1 MKIYLHDNADR
12 ETDRQTELWVP
23 YTQIVDI
30 AFVPGNPVRGASP
43 LARFLPP
50 LEQGSVATA
59 LQGFGNKADRIL
71 DPFGASPRLAVEA
84 ATEERAVLVA
94 VNNPIARFVLEHTAA
109 PFTVQDLQSALARL
123 SAAPKDRGRLEPF
136 ILDLYLTQ
144 CSNCEEWISAD
155 YFVWD
160 REAGEPVL
168 KFYSCP
174 HCSHTIEEATN
185 GDDLLRAHE
194 HERSGL
200 QHAMA
205 LEQLAPQG
213 SPERQLAEEAL
224 EVYPSRAVY
233 AIVTLL
239 NKLDQLDADQTVRA
253 LLLSALDQANAL
265 WSHPEGRRRPL
276 QLSASAH
283 FLENNVWRAL
293 EQTAGHWAQPDLGVG
308 LKEWT
313 NWQSLEPGTITI
325 YPGPVRELAT
335 ELPSGQVQQIL
346 TVIPR
351 PNQAFWTLS
360 ALWASWLW
368 GREAAEPLRAALHRR
383 RYDWAW
389 HASALRSTLRTM
401 KEAVGQ
407 EAQVMG
413 FIPDAEPGFVAA
425 TLAGFDGGGYRLT
438 GRALRLEGQAIFTW
452 ERASSSGRFV
462 NPNSLRDSM
471 SQAARRALEVRG
483 EPARYALPHIA
494 AFSALAEKR
503 LLAGIRPNDT
513 RSALG
518 VVGEQL
524 DEVLSDRQV
533 FLHVGRGLEP
543 ESGRYWLADDS
554 QVDENLADRIED
566 MVLAELRST
575 DGITAVG
582 VDTLLC
588 KQLPGLLTPDRRL
601 LMATLRSYAQQ
612 DPEDRLWRFR
622 SEDQPEARKADVEEI
637 LKLLKSLGVQL
648 GYGVSGTDA
657 IEWSDRSDQSS
668 LLFRVDETAKLGS
681 VMRGHARSSAEIEAI
696 VIPGGRGALVA
707 EKARRDLRLQ
717 AWLESGLHIIK
728 YRHVRRLSEDTTL
741 NRENLFERLAL
752 DPPGTEDPQ
761 LPLL

>member
-1 MKIYLHDNADR
+1 M
-12 ETDRQTELWVP
+12 E
-23 YTQIVDI
+23 I

-50 LEQGSVATA
+50 LEQGSVASA
-59 LQGFGNKADRIL
+59 LQEFGNKADRIL
-71 DPFGASPRLAVEA
+71 DPFGASPRLVVEA

-94 VNNPIARFVLEHTAA
+94 VNNPIARYVLEHTAV
-109 PFTVQDLQSALARL
+109 PFTVQDLQSALALL
-123 SAAPKDRGRLEPF
+123 SAAPKDKGRLEPF
-136 ILDLYLTQ
+136 MLDLYLTQ
-144 CSNCEEWISAD
+144 CSNCKEWISAD

-160 REAGEPVL
+160 KEAGEPVL
-168 KFYSCP
+168 KFYACP

-194 HERSGL
+194 HERRGL

-224 EVYPSRAVY
+224 DVYPSRAVY

-239 NKLDQLDADQTVRA
+239 NKLDQLDANQAVRA

-265 WSHPEGRRRPL
+265 WGHPEGRSRPL

-293 EQTAGHWAQPDLGVG
+293 EQTAGHWAQPDPGVG

-313 NWQSLEPGTITI
+313 NWQNLEPGTITI

-401 KEAVGQ
+401 KEGVGQ
-407 EAQVMG
+407 HAQVMG

-438 GRALRLEGQAIFTW
+438 GRALRLEGQGIFTW
-452 ERASSSGRFV
+452 ERAASSERSV
-462 NPNSLRDSM
+462 DPNSLRDSM

-503 LLAGIRPNDT
+503 LLAGVRPSET

-524 DEVLSDRQV
+524 DEVLSDRQI
-533 FLHVGRGLEP
+533 FFHVGRGLEP

-554 QVDENLADRIED
+554 QVEESLADRIED
-566 MVLAELRST
+566 IVLAELRST

-582 VDTLLC
+582 VDTRLC

-622 SEDQPEARKADVEEI
+622 SEDRPEARKADVEEM

-648 GYGVSGTDA
+648 GYEVSGTDA
-657 IEWSDRSDQSS
+657 IEWSDHSDHSS

-752 DPPGTEDPQ
+752 DPPGKEDPQ

>member
-1 MKIYLHDNADR
+1 MEIDY
-12 ETDRQTELWVP
+12 
-23 YTQIVDI
+23 
-30 AFVPGNPVRGASP
+30 VPGNPVRGASP

-50 LEQGSVATA
+50 LERGSVASA
-59 LQGFGNKADRIL
+59 LQSFGNKADRIL

-84 ATEERAVLVA
+84 AREERAVLVA
-94 VNNPIARFVLEHTAA
+94 VNNPIARYVLEHTAA

-123 SAAPKDRGRLEPF
+123 STAPKDGGRLEPF
-136 ILDLYLTQ
+136 MLDLYQTQ
-144 CSNCEEWISAD
+144 CSRCQKWISAD

-160 REAGEPVL
+160 KEEGEPVL

-185 GDDLLRAHE
+185 EEDLLRAHE

-224 EVYPSRAVY
+224 DVYPSRAVY
-233 AIVTLL
+233 AVVTLL
-239 NKLDQLDADQTVRA
+239 NKLDQLDADEAVRA
-253 LLLSALDQANAL
+253 LMLSALDQANAL
-265 WSHPEGRRRPL
+265 WGHPEGRSRPL
-276 QLSASAH
+276 QLSASAR
-283 FLENNVWRAL
+283 FLEHNVWRAL
-293 EQTAGHWAQPDLGVG
+293 EQTAGHWAMSDPNVELR
-308 LKEWT
+308 EWT
-313 NWQSLEPGTITI
+313 EWQNLEPGTITI

-401 KEAVGQ
+401 KDAVGQ
-407 EAQVMG
+407 HAQVMG

-425 TLAGFDGGGYRLT
+425 TLVGFDGGGYRLT
-438 GRALRLEGQAIFTW
+438 GRALRLEGQAILTW
-452 ERASSSGRFV
+452 ERAASSERAV
-462 NPNSLRDSM
+462 DPDSLRESM
-471 SQAARRALEVRG
+471 SQAARKALEVRG
-483 EPARYALPHIA
+483 EPARYALPHVA

-503 LLAGIRPNDT
+503 LLAGVRPSET

-518 VVGEQL
+518 VIGEQL
-524 DEVLSDRQV
+524 DEVLSDRQI
-533 FLHVGRGLEP
+533 FLHIGRGLEP

-554 QVDENLADRIED
+554 QVDESLADRIED
-566 MVLAELRST
+566 IVLAELRST

-582 VDTLLC
+582 VDTRLC

-601 LMATLRSYAQQ
+601 LMVTLRSYAEQ
-612 DPEDRLWRFR
+612 DPEDRLWRLR
-622 SEDQPEARKADVEEI
+622 SEDKPEARKKDVEEI
-637 LKLLKSLGVQL
+637 LSLLKSLGAQL
-648 GYGVSGTDA
+648 EYEVSGTDA
-657 IEWSDRSDQSS
+657 IEWTDRADQSS

>member
-1 MKIYLHDNADR
+1 M
-12 ETDRQTELWVP
+12 E
-23 YTQIVDI
+23 I

-50 LEQGSVATA
+50 LEQGSVASA
-59 LQGFGNKADRIL
+59 LQEFGNKADRIL
-71 DPFGASPRLAVEA
+71 DPFGASPRLVVEA

-94 VNNPIARFVLEHTAA
+94 VNNPIARYVLEHTAV
-109 PFTVQDLQSALARL
+109 PFTVQDLQSALALL
-123 SAAPKDRGRLEPF
+123 SAAPKDKGRLEPF
-136 ILDLYLTQ
+136 MLDLYLTQ
-144 CSNCEEWISAD
+144 CSNCKEWISAD

-160 REAGEPVL
+160 KEAGEPVL
-168 KFYSCP
+168 KFYACP

-194 HERSGL
+194 HERRGL

-224 EVYPSRAVY
+224 DVYPSRAVY

-239 NKLDQLDADQTVRA
+239 NKLDQLDANQAVRA

-265 WSHPEGRRRPL
+265 WGHPEGRSRPL

-293 EQTAGHWAQPDLGVG
+293 EQTAGHWAQPDPGVG

-313 NWQSLEPGTITI
+313 NWQNLEPGTITI

-401 KEAVGQ
+401 KEGVGQ
-407 EAQVMG
+407 HAQVMG

-438 GRALRLEGQAIFTW
+438 GRALRLEGQGIFTW
-452 ERASSSGRFV
+452 ERAASSERSV
-462 NPNSLRDSM
+462 DPNSLRDSM

-503 LLAGIRPNDT
+503 LLAGVRPSES

-524 DEVLSDRQV
+524 DEVLSDRQI

-554 QVDENLADRIED
+554 QVEESLADRIED
-566 MVLAELRST
+566 IVLAELRST

-582 VDTLLC
+582 VDTRLC

-612 DPEDRLWRFR
+612 DPDDRLWRFR
-622 SEDQPEARKADVEEI
+622 SEDRPEARKADVEEM

-648 GYGVSGTDA
+648 GYEVSGTDA
-657 IEWSDRSDQSS
+657 IEWSDHSDQSS

>member
-1 MKIYLHDNADR
+1 MR
-12 ETDRQTELWVP
+12 RTGSRFP
-23 YTQIVDI
+23 YTQRVDI
-30 AFVPGNPVRGASP
+30 AFVPGNPVRGARP

-50 LEQGSVATA
+50 LEQGAVTTA
-59 LQGFGNKADRIL
+59 LKRFGNKADRVL

-84 ATEERAVLVA
+84 ATAERAVLVA
-94 VNNPIARFVLEHTAA
+94 VNNPVARYVLEHTAV
-109 PFTVQDLQSALARL
+109 PFTVRDLQSALARL
-123 SAAPKDRGRLEPF
+123 STAPKDGGRLEPF
-136 ILDLYLTQ
+136 MLDLYRTQ
-144 CSNCEEWISAD
+144 CSRCGEWISAD

-160 REAGEPVL
+160 REEGEPVL

-185 GDDLLRAHE
+185 EEDLQRAHE
-194 HERSGL
+194 HESRGL

-205 LEQLAPQG
+205 LEQLAPRG

-224 EVYPSRAVY
+224 AVYPGRAVY

-239 NKLDQLDADQTVRA
+239 NKLDQLDSGEAARA
-253 LLLSALDQANAL
+253 LMLSALDQANAL
-265 WSHPEGRRRPL
+265 WGHPEGRSRPL
-276 QLSASAH
+276 QLSASAR

-293 EQTAGHWAQPDLGVG
+293 EQTAGHWALPDPNIG

-313 NWQSLEPGTITI
+313 DWESLEPGTITI
-325 YPGPVRELAT
+325 YPGPVRQLAT
-335 ELPSGQVQQIL
+335 ELSATQVHQIL

-360 ALWASWLW
+360 ALWAAWLW

-389 HASALRSTLRTM
+389 HASALRSTMRTM

-407 EAQVMG
+407 GAQVVG

-438 GRALRLEGQAIFTW
+438 GRALRLEGQGILTW
-452 ERASSSGRFV
+452 QRESSSEHSV
-462 NPNSLRDSM
+462 DPSSIANSM
-471 SQAARRALEVRG
+471 SQAALAALEVRG

-494 AFSALAEKR
+494 AFSELARQR
-503 LLAGIRPNDT
+503 LLAGVRPSET

-524 DEVLSDRQV
+524 DNVLGDRQLFV
-533 FLHVGRGLEP
+533 HVGRGLEP
-543 ESGRYWLADDS
+543 ESGRYWIADDS
-554 QVDENLADRIED
+554 RVTESLADRVED
-566 MVLAELRST
+566 MVLAELRSNN
-575 DGITAVG
+575 GIAAVEL
-582 VDTLLC
+582 DTRLC
-588 KQLPGLLTPDRRL
+588 EQLPGLLTPDRSL
-601 LMATLRSYAQQ
+601 LMATLRSYAQL
-612 DPEDRLWRFR
+612 DPADRLWRIR
-622 SEDQPEARKADVEEI
+622 PEDQPESRKADVKEI
-637 LKLLKSLGVQL
+637 LTLLFGLGSRL
-648 GYGVSGTDA
+648 GYDVSGTEA
-657 IEWSDRSDQSS
+657 IEWRDASDESALS
-668 LLFRVDETAKLGS
+668 FRVDETAKLGS

-707 EKARRDLRLQ
+707 EKARRDMRLQ

-741 NRENLFERLAL
+741 NRQNLFERLAL
-752 DPPGTEDPQ
+752 DPPGQEDPQ

>member
-1 MKIYLHDNADR
+1 M
-12 ETDRQTELWVP
+12 E
-23 YTQIVDI
+23 I

-50 LEQGSVATA
+50 LEQGSVASA
-59 LQGFGNKADRIL
+59 LQEFGNKADRIL
-71 DPFGASPRLAVEA
+71 DPFGASPRLVVEA

-94 VNNPIARFVLEHTAA
+94 VNNPIARYVLEHTAV
-109 PFTVQDLQSALARL
+109 PFTVQDLQSALALL
-123 SAAPKDRGRLEPF
+123 SAAPKDKGRLEPF
-136 ILDLYLTQ
+136 MLDLYLTQ
-144 CSNCEEWISAD
+144 CSNCKEWISAD

-160 REAGEPVL
+160 KEAGEPVL
-168 KFYSCP
+168 KFYACP

-194 HERSGL
+194 HERRGL

-224 EVYPSRAVY
+224 DVYPSRAVY

-239 NKLDQLDADQTVRA
+239 NKLDQLDANQAVRA

-265 WSHPEGRRRPL
+265 WGHPEGRSRPL

-293 EQTAGHWAQPDLGVG
+293 EQTAGHWAQPDPGVG

-313 NWQSLEPGTITI
+313 NWQNLEPGTITI

-401 KEAVGQ
+401 KEGVGQ
-407 EAQVMG
+407 HAQVMG

-438 GRALRLEGQAIFTW
+438 GRALRLEGQGIFTW
-452 ERASSSGRFV
+452 ERAASSERSV
-462 NPNSLRDSM
+462 DPNSLRDSM

-503 LLAGIRPNDT
+503 LLAGVRPSET

-554 QVDENLADRIED
+554 QVEESLADRIED
-566 MVLAELRST
+566 IVLAELRST

-582 VDTLLC
+582 VDTRLC

-622 SEDQPEARKADVEEI
+622 SEDRPEARKADVEEM

-648 GYGVSGTDA
+648 GYEVSGTDA
-657 IEWSDRSDQSS
+657 IEWSDHSDQSS

-752 DPPGTEDPQ
+752 DPPGKEDPQ

>member
-1 MKIYLHDNADR
+1 MCPFPESDTPCGKTYIR
-12 ETDRQTELWVP
+12 GP
-23 YTQIVDI
+23 YTQRVDI
-30 AFVPGNPVRGASP
+30 AFVPGNPVRGAGP

-50 LEQGSVATA
+50 LEQGSVASA
-59 LQGFGNKADRIL
+59 LQRFGNKADRIL

-84 ATEERAVLVA
+84 AIEERAVLVA
-94 VNNPIARFVLEHTAA
+94 VNNPIARYVLERTAA
-109 PFTVQDLQSALARL
+109 PFTIQDLQSALARL
-123 SAAPKDRGRLEPF
+123 STAPKDGGRLEPF
-136 ILDLYLTQ
+136 MLDLYQTQ
-144 CSNCEEWISAD
+144 CSRCGEWITAD

-160 REAGEPVL
+160 KEEGEPVL

-174 HCSHTIEEATN
+174 HCSHTIEETTN
-185 GDDLLRAHE
+185 EEDLLRAHE

-200 QHAMA
+200 QQAMA

-224 EVYPSRAVY
+224 GVYPSRAVY

-239 NKLDQLDADQTVRA
+239 NKLDQLDADQAVRA

-265 WSHPEGRRRPL
+265 WGHPEGRSRPL
-276 QLSASAH
+276 QLSASAR

-293 EQTAGHWAQPDLGVG
+293 EQTAGHWALPDPNVGV
-308 LKEWT
+308 KEWT
-313 NWQSLEPGTITI
+313 GWHNLEPGTITI

-407 EAQVMG
+407 QAQVMG

-438 GRALRLEGQAIFTW
+438 GRALRLEGQGVMTW
-452 ERASSSGRFV
+452 DRAAGSERAVDPSSI
-462 NPNSLRDSM
+462 RDSM
-471 SQAARRALEVRG
+471 SQAARKALEVRG

-503 LLAGIRPNDT
+503 LLAGVRPSET

-524 DEVLSDRQV
+524 DEVLSDRQY

-554 QVDENLADRIED
+554 QVEESLADRIED
-566 MVLAELRST
+566 KVLAELRST
-575 DGITAVG
+575 DGITV
-582 VDTLLC
+582 VEIDTRLC

-612 DPEDRLWRFR
+612 DPKDRLWRFR

-637 LKLLKSLGVQL
+637 LSLLKSLGVQL
-648 GYGVSGTDA
+648 GYEISGTDA
-657 IEWSDRSDQSS
+657 IEWRDHADQSS
-668 LLFRVDETAKLGS
+668 LLFRVDKTAKLGS

-752 DPPGTEDPQ
+752 DPPGKEDPQ

>member
-1 MKIYLHDNADR
+1 M
-12 ETDRQTELWVP
+12 E
-23 YTQIVDI
+23 I

-50 LEQGSVATA
+50 LEQGSVASA
-59 LQGFGNKADRIL
+59 LQEFGNKADRIL
-71 DPFGASPRLAVEA
+71 DPFGASPRLVVEA

-94 VNNPIARFVLEHTAA
+94 VNNPIARYVLEHTAV
-109 PFTVQDLQSALARL
+109 PFTVQDLQSALALL
-123 SAAPKDRGRLEPF
+123 SAAPKDKGRLEPF
-136 ILDLYLTQ
+136 MLDLYLTQ
-144 CSNCEEWISAD
+144 CSNCKEWISAD

-160 REAGEPVL
+160 KEAGEPVL
-168 KFYSCP
+168 KFYACP

-194 HERSGL
+194 HERRGL

-224 EVYPSRAVY
+224 DVYPSRAVY

-239 NKLDQLDADQTVRA
+239 NKLDQLDANQAVRA

-265 WSHPEGRRRPL
+265 WGHPEGRSRPL

-293 EQTAGHWAQPDLGVG
+293 EQTAGHWAQPDPGVG

-313 NWQSLEPGTITI
+313 NWQNLEPGTITI

-401 KEAVGQ
+401 KEGVGQ
-407 EAQVMG
+407 HAQVMG

-438 GRALRLEGQAIFTW
+438 GRALRLEGQGIFTW
-452 ERASSSGRFV
+452 ERAASSERSV
-462 NPNSLRDSM
+462 DPNSLRDSM

-503 LLAGIRPNDT
+503 LLAGVRPSET

-524 DEVLSDRQV
+524 DEVLSDRQI

-554 QVDENLADRIED
+554 QVEESLADRIED
-566 MVLAELRST
+566 IVLAELRST

-582 VDTLLC
+582 VDTRLC

-622 SEDQPEARKADVEEI
+622 SEDRPEARKADVEEM

-648 GYGVSGTDA
+648 GYEVSGTDA
-657 IEWSDRSDQSS
+657 IEWSDHSDQSS

>member
-1 MKIYLHDNADR
+1 M
-12 ETDRQTELWVP
+12 
-23 YTQIVDI
+23 DI

-136 ILDLYLTQ
+136 MLDLYLTQ

-160 REAGEPVL
+160 KEAGEPVL

-293 EQTAGHWAQPDLGVG
+293 EQSAGHWAQPDLGVG

-313 NWQSLEPGTITI
+313 NWQNLEPGTITI

-368 GREAAEPLRAALHRR
+368 GREAAEPLRGALHRR

-413 FIPDAEPGFVAA
+413 FIPDAEPGFMAA

-452 ERASSSGRFV
+452 ERAASSGRSV

-471 SQAARRALEVRG
+471 SQAARRALQVRG

-503 LLAGIRPNDT
+503 LLAGIRPSDT

-582 VDTLLC
+582 VDTRLC

>member
-1 MKIYLHDNADR
+1 M
-12 ETDRQTELWVP
+12 E
-23 YTQIVDI
+23 I

-50 LEQGSVATA
+50 LEQGSVASA
-59 LQGFGNKADRIL
+59 LQEFGNKADRIL
-71 DPFGASPRLAVEA
+71 DPFGASPRLVVEA

-94 VNNPIARFVLEHTAA
+94 VNNPIARYVLEHTAV
-109 PFTVQDLQSALARL
+109 PFTVQDLQSALALL
-123 SAAPKDRGRLEPF
+123 SAAPKDKGRLEPF
-136 ILDLYLTQ
+136 MLDLYLTQ
-144 CSNCEEWISAD
+144 CSNCKEWISAD

-160 REAGEPVL
+160 KEAGEPVL
-168 KFYSCP
+168 KFYACP

-194 HERSGL
+194 HERRGL

-224 EVYPSRAVY
+224 DVYPSRAVY

-239 NKLDQLDADQTVRA
+239 NKLDQLDANQAVRA

-265 WSHPEGRRRPL
+265 WGHPEGRSRPL

-293 EQTAGHWAQPDLGVG
+293 EQTAGHWAQPDPGVG

-313 NWQSLEPGTITI
+313 NWQNLEPGTITI

-401 KEAVGQ
+401 KEGVGQ
-407 EAQVMG
+407 HAQVMG

-438 GRALRLEGQAIFTW
+438 GRALRLEGQGIFTW
-452 ERASSSGRFV
+452 ERAASSERSV
-462 NPNSLRDSM
+462 DPNSLRDSM

-503 LLAGIRPNDT
+503 LLAGVRPSET

-524 DEVLSDRQV
+524 DEVLSDRQI
-533 FLHVGRGLEP
+533 FFHVGRGLEP

-554 QVDENLADRIED
+554 QVEESLADRIED
-566 MVLAELRST
+566 IVLAELRST

-582 VDTLLC
+582 VDTRLC
-588 KQLPGLLTPDRRL
+588 QQLPGLLTPDRRL

-622 SEDQPEARKADVEEI
+622 SEDRPEARKADVEEM

-648 GYGVSGTDA
+648 GYEVSGTDA
-657 IEWSDRSDQSS
+657 IEWSDHSDHSS

-752 DPPGTEDPQ
+752 DPPGKEDPQ

>member
-1 MKIYLHDNADR
+1 V
-12 ETDRQTELWVP
+12 E
-23 YTQIVDI
+23 I

-50 LEQGSVATA
+50 LEQGSVASA
-59 LQGFGNKADRIL
+59 LQEFGNKADRIL
-71 DPFGASPRLAVEA
+71 DPFGASPRLVVEA

-94 VNNPIARFVLEHTAA
+94 VNNPIARYVLEHTAV
-109 PFTVQDLQSALARL
+109 PFTVQDLQSALALL
-123 SAAPKDRGRLEPF
+123 SAAPKDKGRLEPF
-136 ILDLYLTQ
+136 MLDLYLTQ
-144 CSNCEEWISAD
+144 CSNCKEWISAD

-160 REAGEPVL
+160 KEAGEPVL
-168 KFYSCP
+168 KFYACP

-194 HERSGL
+194 HERRGL

-224 EVYPSRAVY
+224 DVYPSRAVY

-239 NKLDQLDADQTVRA
+239 NKLDQLDANQAVRA

-265 WSHPEGRRRPL
+265 WGHPEGRSRPL

-293 EQTAGHWAQPDLGVG
+293 EQTAGHWAQPDPGVG

-313 NWQSLEPGTITI
+313 NWQNLEPGTITI

-401 KEAVGQ
+401 KEGVGQ
-407 EAQVMG
+407 HAQVMG

-438 GRALRLEGQAIFTW
+438 GRALRLEGQGIFTW
-452 ERASSSGRFV
+452 ERAASSERSV
-462 NPNSLRDSM
+462 DPNSLRDSM

-503 LLAGIRPNDT
+503 LLAGVRPSET

-524 DEVLSDRQV
+524 DEVLSDRQI

-554 QVDENLADRIED
+554 QVEESLADRIED
-566 MVLAELRST
+566 IVLAELRST

-582 VDTLLC
+582 VDTRLC

-612 DPEDRLWRFR
+612 DPDDRLWRFR
-622 SEDQPEARKADVEEI
+622 SEDRPEARKADVEEM

-648 GYGVSGTDA
+648 GYEVSGTDA
-657 IEWSDRSDQSS
+657 IEWSDHSDQSS

>member
-1 MKIYLHDNADR
+1 M
-12 ETDRQTELWVP
+12 
-23 YTQIVDI
+23 DI

-50 LEQGSVATA
+50 LEQGSVASA
-59 LQGFGNKADRIL
+59 LKEFGNKADRIL

-94 VNNPIARFVLEHTAA
+94 VNNPIARYVLEHTAA

-123 SAAPKDRGRLEPF
+123 SAAPKDGGRLEPF
-136 ILDLYLTQ
+136 MLDLYQTQ

-160 REAGEPVL
+160 KEAGEPVL

-194 HERSGL
+194 HERRGL

-224 EVYPSRAVY
+224 DVYPSRAVY

-239 NKLDQLDADQTVRA
+239 NKLDQLDADQAVRA
-253 LLLSALDQANAL
+253 LLLTALDQANAL
-265 WSHPEGRRRPL
+265 WGHPEGRSRPL
-276 QLSASAH
+276 QLSASAR

-293 EQTAGHWAQPDLGVG
+293 EQTAGHWAQPDPGVG

-313 NWQSLEPGTITI
+313 DWQNLEPGTITI

-407 EAQVMG
+407 HAQVMG
-413 FIPDAEPGFVAA
+413 FIPDAEPGFAA
-425 TLAGFDGGGYRLT
+425 AVLAGFDGGGYRLT
-438 GRALRLEGQAIFTW
+438 GRALRLEGQGIFTW
-452 ERASSSGRFV
+452 ERAASSERSV
-462 NPNSLRDSM
+462 DPNSLRDSM
-471 SQAARRALEVRG
+471 SQAARKALEVRG
-483 EPARYALPHIA
+483 EPARYALPHVA
-494 AFSALAEKR
+494 AFSALAEQR
-503 LLAGIRPNDT
+503 LLAGVRPSET
-513 RSALG
+513 RSALR
-518 VVGEQL
+518 VVGERL

-554 QVDENLADRIED
+554 QVEDSLADRIED
-566 MVLAELRST
+566 IVLAELRST

-582 VDTLLC
+582 VDTRLC
-588 KQLPGLLTPDRRL
+588 KQLPGLLTPDRKL

-637 LKLLKSLGVQL
+637 LRLLKSLGVQL
-648 GYGVSGTDA
+648 GYEVSGTDA
-657 IEWSDRSDQSS
+657 IEWTDHSDQSS
-668 LLFRVDETAKLGS
+668 LLFRVDETAKLGC

-752 DPPGTEDPQ
+752 DPPGKEDPQ

>member
-1 MKIYLHDNADR
+1 V
-12 ETDRQTELWVP
+12 E
-23 YTQIVDI
+23 I
-30 AFVPGNPVRGASP
+30 AYVPGNPVRGASP

-50 LEQGSVATA
+50 LEQGSVASA
-59 LQGFGNKADRIL
+59 LQEFGNKGDRIL

-84 ATEERAVLVA
+84 AREERAVLVA
-94 VNNPIARFVLEHTAA
+94 VNNPIARYVLEHTAA

-123 SAAPKDRGRLEPF
+123 STAPKDGGRLEPF
-136 ILDLYLTQ
+136 MLDLYQTQ
-144 CSNCEEWISAD
+144 CSRCQKWISAD

-160 REAGEPVL
+160 KEEGEPVL

-185 GDDLLRAHE
+185 EGDLLRAHE

-224 EVYPSRAVY
+224 DVYPSRAVY
-233 AIVTLL
+233 AVVTLL
-239 NKLDQLDADQTVRA
+239 NKLDQLDADEAVRA
-253 LLLSALDQANAL
+253 LMLSALDQANAL
-265 WSHPEGRRRPL
+265 WGHPEGRSRPL
-276 QLSASAH
+276 QLSASAR
-283 FLENNVWRAL
+283 FLEHNVWRAL
-293 EQTAGHWAQPDLGVG
+293 EQAAGHWAMSDPNVG
-308 LKEWT
+308 LREWT
-313 NWQSLEPGTITI
+313 EWQNLEPGTITI

-407 EAQVMG
+407 HAQVMG

-438 GRALRLEGQAIFTW
+438 GRALRLEGQAILTW
-452 ERASSSGRFV
+452 ERAASSERAV
-462 NPNSLRDSM
+462 DPNSLRGSM
-471 SQAARRALEVRG
+471 SQAARKALEVRG

-503 LLAGIRPNDT
+503 LLAGVRPSET

-518 VVGEQL
+518 VIGEQL
-524 DEVLSDRQV
+524 DEVLSDRQI
-533 FLHVGRGLEP
+533 FLHIGRGLEP
-543 ESGRYWLADDS
+543 ESGRYWLADDL
-554 QVDENLADRIED
+554 QVDESLADRIED
-566 MVLAELRST
+566 IVLAELRST

-582 VDTLLC
+582 VDTRLC
-588 KQLPGLLTPDRRL
+588 KELPGLLTPDRRL
-601 LMATLRSYAQQ
+601 LMVTLRSYAEQ
-612 DPEDRLWRFR
+612 DPEDRLWRLR
-622 SEDQPEARKADVEEI
+622 SEDQPEARKRDLEDI
-637 LKLLKSLGVQL
+637 LSLLKSLGVQL
-648 GYGVSGTDA
+648 EYEVSGTDA
-657 IEWSDRSDQSS
+657 IEWTDRSDQSS

-696 VIPGGRGALVA
+696 VLPGGRGALVA

-741 NRENLFERLAL
+741 SRENLFERLAL

>member
-1 MKIYLHDNADR
+1 M
-12 ETDRQTELWVP
+12 E
-23 YTQIVDI
+23 I
-30 AFVPGNPVRGASP
+30 AYVPGNPVRGASP

-50 LEQGSVATA
+50 LEQGSVASA
-59 LQGFGNKADRIL
+59 LQEFGNKGDRIL

-84 ATEERAVLVA
+84 AREERAVLVA
-94 VNNPIARFVLEHTAA
+94 VNNPIARYVLEHTAA

-123 SAAPKDRGRLEPF
+123 STAPKDGGRLEPF
-136 ILDLYLTQ
+136 MLDLYQTQ
-144 CSNCEEWISAD
+144 CSRCQKWISAD

-160 REAGEPVL
+160 KEEGEPVL

-185 GDDLLRAHE
+185 EGDLLRAHE

-224 EVYPSRAVY
+224 DVYPSRAVY
-233 AIVTLL
+233 AVVTLL
-239 NKLDQLDADQTVRA
+239 NKLDQLDADEAVRA
-253 LLLSALDQANAL
+253 LMLSALDQANAL
-265 WSHPEGRRRPL
+265 WGHPEGRSRPL
-276 QLSASAH
+276 QLSASAR
-283 FLENNVWRAL
+283 FLEHNVWRAL
-293 EQTAGHWAQPDLGVG
+293 EQAAGHWAMSDPNVG
-308 LKEWT
+308 LREWT
-313 NWQSLEPGTITI
+313 EWQNLEPGTITI

-335 ELPSGQVQQIL
+335 KLPSGQVQQIL

-407 EAQVMG
+407 HAQVMG

-438 GRALRLEGQAIFTW
+438 GRALRLEGQAILTW
-452 ERASSSGRFV
+452 ERAASSERAV
-462 NPNSLRDSM
+462 DPNGLRESM
-471 SQAARRALEVRG
+471 SQAARKSLEVRG

-503 LLAGIRPNDT
+503 LLAGVRPSET

-518 VVGEQL
+518 VIGEQL
-524 DEVLSDRQV
+524 DEVLSDRQI
-533 FLHVGRGLEP
+533 FLHIGRGLEP
-543 ESGRYWLADDS
+543 ESGRYWLADDL
-554 QVDENLADRIED
+554 QVDESLADRIED
-566 MVLAELRST
+566 IVLAELRST

-582 VDTLLC
+582 VDTRLC
-588 KQLPGLLTPDRRL
+588 KELPGLLTPDRRL
-601 LMATLRSYAQQ
+601 LMVTLRSYAEQ
-612 DPEDRLWRFR
+612 DPEDRLWRLR
-622 SEDQPEARKADVEEI
+622 SEDQPEARKRDLEDI
-637 LKLLKSLGVQL
+637 LSLLKSLGVQL
-648 GYGVSGTDA
+648 EYEVSGTDA
-657 IEWSDRSDQSS
+657 IEWTDRSDQSS

-696 VIPGGRGALVA
+696 VLPGGRGALVA

-741 NRENLFERLAL
+741 SRENLFERLAL

>member
-1 MKIYLHDNADR
+1 M
-12 ETDRQTELWVP
+12 E
-23 YTQIVDI
+23 I

-50 LEQGSVATA
+50 LEQGSVASA
-59 LQGFGNKADRIL
+59 LQEFGNKADRIL
-71 DPFGASPRLAVEA
+71 DPFGASPRLVVEA

-94 VNNPIARFVLEHTAA
+94 VNNPIARYVLEHTAA

-123 SAAPKDRGRLEPF
+123 SAAPKDKGRLEPF
-136 ILDLYLTQ
+136 MLDLYLTQ
-144 CSNCEEWISAD
+144 CSNCKEWISAD

-160 REAGEPVL
+160 KEAGEPVL
-168 KFYSCP
+168 KFYACP

-194 HERSGL
+194 HERRGL

-224 EVYPSRAVY
+224 DVYPSRAVY

-239 NKLDQLDADQTVRA
+239 NKLDQLDADQAVRA

-265 WSHPEGRRRPL
+265 WGHPEGRSRPL

-293 EQTAGHWAQPDLGVG
+293 EQTAGHWAQPDPGVG

-313 NWQSLEPGTITI
+313 NWQNLEPGTITI

-401 KEAVGQ
+401 KEGVGQ
-407 EAQVMG
+407 HAQVMG

-438 GRALRLEGQAIFTW
+438 GRALRLEGQGIFTW
-452 ERASSSGRFV
+452 ERAASSERSV
-462 NPNSLRDSM
+462 DPNSLRDSM

-483 EPARYALPHIA
+483 EPARYALPHVA

-503 LLAGIRPNDT
+503 LLAGVRPSET

-554 QVDENLADRIED
+554 QVEESLADRIED
-566 MVLAELRST
+566 IVLAELRST

-582 VDTLLC
+582 VDTRLC

-622 SEDQPEARKADVEEI
+622 SEDRPEARKADVEEM
-637 LKLLKSLGVQL
+637 LKLLKSLGVRL
-648 GYGVSGTDA
+648 GYEVSGTDA
-657 IEWSDRSDQSS
+657 IEWSDHSDQSS

-752 DPPGTEDPQ
+752 DPPGKEDPQ